1 MAAYMFRDSAGK
13 GFDHALEVDGKL
25 YFAYGTWIPNNEH
38 KHSNN
43 KELRNLVNSV
53 IKVYEAGI

>member
-1 MAAYMFRDSAGK
+1 
-13 GFDHALEVDGKL
+13 VDGKL

-53 IKVYEAGI
+53 IKVYEAGILACLRREVGTKRFKTRN